1 MERFRMAVKW
11 PASKLN
17 YVSGICLVAMMG
29 INCLD
34 IILRFFRMPFPGTY
48 EIVGFLSAIMIS
60 FAMAQAT
67 LERTHVAVELIVS
80 RLSKPIQKGFFVFV
94 NIIVL
99 ILLIL
104 LSFETFRYGIYFR
117 NSGELSL
124 TLQFPFYPILY
135 GMSVAYGLAVLV
147 PAADI
152 GSVLIGKQKAWYNW
166 Q

>member
-1 MERFRMAVKW
+1 MQRFRMAVKW

-17 YVSGICLVAMMG
+17 YVSGICLVSMMG

-80 RLSKPIQKGFFVFV
+80 RLSRPVQKVFFVFV

-99 ILLIL
+99 ILLGL
-104 LSFETFRYGIYFR
+104 LSFETFRYGIYFQ

-135 GMSVAYGLAVLV
+135 GMSAAYGIAALV
-147 PAADI
+147 PAVDI